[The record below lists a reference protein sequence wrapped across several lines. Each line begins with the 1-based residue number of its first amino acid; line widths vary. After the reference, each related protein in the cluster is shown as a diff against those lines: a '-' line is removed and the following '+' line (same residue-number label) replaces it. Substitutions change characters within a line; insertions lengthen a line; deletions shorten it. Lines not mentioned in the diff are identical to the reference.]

1 MENVTETG
9 PVSAEQVAAETTQP
23 ELSINDLLQVRA
35 LLEAVVRRGVFQANE
50 LSTVG
55 TIYDRLNN
63 FLNAVAPVATQPAAE
78 ATSEEQPANG

>member
-9 PVSAEQVAAETTQP
+9 PVSAEQSADTAQP

-50 LSTVG
+50 LSVVG
-55 TIYDRLNN
+55 SVYDRLNN
-63 FLNAVAPVATQPAAE
+63 FLNAVAPVATQSTNE
-78 ATSEEQPANG
+78 TNSNDQLANG

>member
-1 MENVTETG
+1 MENQTQTG
-9 PVSAEQVAAETTQP
+9 PVSEEQAAAAPQP

-55 TIYDRLNN
+55 AIYDRLNN
-63 FLNAVAPVATQPAAE
+63 FLNAVAPPAAQPAEE
-78 ATSEEQPANG
+78 APATEQTPAV

>member
-9 PVSAEQVAAETTQP
+9 PVSAEQVAEAAQP

-35 LLEAVVRRGVFQANE
+35 LLEAVTRRGVFQANE

-55 TIYDRLNN
+55 SIYDLS
-63 FLNAVAPVATQPAAE
+63 LIHI
-78 ATSEEQPANG
+78 